1 MKKFKEVQKITDP
14 SLDPYFI
21 TRDDNC
27 FTVKELVQPNSGH
40 FRTQG
45 KGKSYEKALCY
56 FPKFE
61 SAIDKISRLK
71 MDKSEYTSI
80 RSYIDEYE
88 QVNNNLIN
96 FLKEA

>member
-88 QVNNNLIN
+88 QLNNNLIN
-96 FLKEA
+96 FLKDA

>member
-27 FTVKELVQPNSGH
+27 FTVKELVQPNSNH

-45 KGKSYEKALCY
+45 EGKSYEKSLCY
-56 FPKFE
+56 FPLFE
-61 SAIDKISRLK
+61 QAVDKISRLK
-71 MDKSEYTSI
+71 MDKSEYTSLGE
-80 RSYIDEYE
+80 YISEFE
-88 QVNNNLIN
+88 QVNNNLIK